1 MESAALYVVARLRG
15 VRAGMICST
24 SSNLFDGTS
33 LYGDIKTALKEGWM
47 RSIEVAL
54 ETAVRLEL

>member
-1 MESAALYVVARLRG
+1 
-15 VRAGMICST
+15 MICST
-24 SSNLFDGTS
+24 SSNLYDGAS
-33 LYGDIKTALKEGWM
+33 LYSGNDEALRAGWM

>member
-1 MESAALYVVARLRG
+1 MESSALYVVARLRG
-15 VRAGMICST
+15 VRAGMICAA

-33 LYGDIKTALKEGWM
+33 VYDGVKDALKDGWV